1 MAELK
6 YWKAINEAMA
16 EEMDRDPSVVL
27 IGEDVGKPGGTYVAS
42 KGLYDRFGANRV
54 RDTPISEGIL
64 LGLATGAS
72 MTGLRVIVEIMFLDF
87 LTLASDQL
95 VNHAAKVRYASG
107 GAFGVPMVMRTICG
121 AGRNTGPQH
130 GQNLE
135 AWIAHVPGLKVV
147 WPSNPADAKGM
158 LKAAV
163 RDPDPVV
170 VVESLAL
177 WASKGDVPS
186 GDHLVPLGVAAI
198 AREGSDVTLVS
209 WGGAMAHAAAAAEIL
224 EAEHG
229 VSAELLDLRSLSPL
243 DGDAV
248 LRSLAKTGRLVV
260 VHDAVRQFGAGAEV
274 AALAAGEGFHT
285 LRAPIRRVA
294 APFAPVPFPT
304 QLEDA
309 YFPRAAGIVEAA
321 LASVGEGPQPAA
333 ETGTG

>member
-1 MAELK
+1 MPDLK

-16 EEMDRDPSVVL
+16 EEMDRDRSVVL

-42 KGLYDRFGANRV
+42 KGLYERFGAGRV

-64 LGLATGAS
+64 IGLATGAS

-121 AGRNTGPQH
+121 AGKNTGPQH

-135 AWIAHVPGLKVV
+135 AWVAHVPGLKVV

-177 WASKGDVPS
+177 WMSRGEVPE
-186 GDHLVPLGVAAI
+186 GDHLVPLGTAAI

-209 WGGAMAHAAAAAEIL
+209 WGSAVARANEAAETL
-224 EAEHG
+224 AGEHG
-229 VSAELLDLRSLSPL
+229 VSAEVLDLRSLSPL
-243 DGDAV
+243 DDSAV
-248 LRSLAKTGRLVV
+248 LRSLAKTGRLVI

-274 AALAAGEGFHT
+274 AALAVGEGFGS
-285 LRAPIRRVA
+285 LRAPIRRLA
-294 APFAPVPFPT
+294 APLAPVPFPT
-304 QLEDA
+304 ELEQA
-309 YFPRAAGIVEAA
+309 YFPQAAGIVEAA
-321 LASVGEGPQPAA
+321 LASVGEGPEPAA
-333 ETGTG
+333 GT